1 MAKASLWQ
9 RVKKKVKE
17 WVSGGNSGDSAKSAK
32 SVKATPPAAR
42 AVATN
47 RDARNQTVSSNI
59 NKRAFISSL
68 KDTQKEQKEEK
79 RVSDAFKASKYT
91 YKSLTDNST
100 DSVKKLSDALKK
112 DVPDPKQA
120 AAHQA
125 QARAEKARKER
136 SELHRNNLEQIKSD
150 WNANK
155 ERRQE
160 KHSAYHEA
168 THHRYDVAEEGIS
181 KEERERRKQNIRT
194 ATLGEM
200 MGGRDDEALDVMKA
214 KMKYDKKRTSF
225 ERGVANTATAGIVRL
240 GEKRLNKG
248 ERKEAE
254 EYYQKNKSKGA
265 ETVGSLAGGMAL
277 YGGTAGTFE
286 GLGQKAVG
294 RAAATQVGKRLGA
307 EKLAKT
313 MAGTGIK
320 AGLARSLVGD
330 AIQDSTIGAF
340 DTTMDVLS
348 RDDLKTPKDYA
359 KAFAEGQA
367 LNYAMGL
374 AGNAAFNVALPAAGK
389 AVRNAWGN
397 FADESR
403 RLRIVPNGVA
413 EASETAAESA
423 KPKMRTVITNNLNDG
438 TRRAL
443 HKESND
449 LDVEYW
455 AIVNDIKNR
464 YGSINPDYRELTPE
478 QRADI
483 LGKKTT
489 MQEIRTRQDEIA
501 DELRIVRRV
510 PETSD
515 VELEAR
521 ANGANVDVP
530 ENKAYNNSVQ
540 EAVDNGTEIGNVRG
554 TQAGGETV
562 SGVDAD
568 VSRRAG
574 EYNEAVERVANAP
587 SDAGRGS
594 RARNLRISKKNRTKL
609 TESGVTDTH
618 LSDVSDNYAAFSNAL
633 DEAKAANG
641 HGAWVDSQSV
651 DDLAKSN
658 ARTYMSDDGRAGV
671 AVKDDGDI
679 CGVFKHPESKYK
691 GATYDLIY
699 TARANGGTKM
709 DCYGQAL
716 VNRYEAVGYTPVARV
731 SFNPEY
737 ADDPRLLED
746 APDVYIL
753 MKNTDSLDTVATRIK
768 KAEEAGGY
776 HRSTQEELDN
786 LPLFDDYDEALAFR
800 NGLLE
805 QQEAGLKNKA
815 KAKKSTTKSKNVEPE
830 ATEAEV
836 KAEVKETK
844 TKAKGTKS
852 AAEELEVKEGK
863 GKKTAEK
870 PIDHDAAKRFRKNRS
885 KKYKELKER
894 YKAIDEIYDADKKGE
909 WVFYK
914 DKSGELCVGDPSREH
929 GSHGAYD
936 KNGDYFGKLT
946 QENFDRA
953 KKAFDDGNLNPTVPR
968 GKTKVEAPEP
978 KAKTDVDPLKTY
990 KEKMAKQKAEA
1001 KPKEVAAQKVVE
1013 PEPKVEA
1020 EVEVEPPKP
1029 KKVKSQ
1035 AGNKLYTFE
1044 VQGKSGKRT
1053 VEVEA
1058 KNKSE
1063 ARQLATSEEGD
1074 KSAMFIGEKEIEPK
1088 VEPKTELP
1096 EAKAEKSKGA
1106 GKKQGAK
1113 KQKATKQ
1120 PEPEQE
1126 GFDKDYAVLKEK
1138 YDEADRLR
1146 GRIKVAQG
1154 ANKEALE
1161 GQLKALEKEI
1171 QFDKDFADFRRKV
1184 GNAKTNIAELENK
1197 LRVAEGKEAKAAIR
1211 KQINAIK
1218 KDVKKA
1224 HNKAGLRYHPDK
1236 GGSDEWMAKFNE
1248 AYDSFENGGKGGNVP
1263 KGKDVKPTRT
1273 VKNVEDIVHKTKESQ
1288 SAKEDV
1294 KNAWQATRRSTTNSM
1309 VTFEDENLK
1318 TIKTDYEGWQ
1328 RRNASTDKARRYN
1341 ALANRSATEAQLR
1354 ADGTRYSGTVERVGA
1369 DGKTYKIQNGKSL
1382 QEIYAGLDEKTE
1394 AKFDAYL
1401 LLRHA
1406 PDRIR
1411 EATPIFK
1418 KINLVGEDGSVIKSL
1433 DDPEVVKE
1441 YADKLLKENPDFA
1454 RRAEEVYQYEQN
1466 ELENRVRAGLLA
1478 QTTASEWSHNH
1489 PFYVP
1494 SGRDG
1499 YLNAAHGN
1507 HKGIIGADTIKGARG
1522 SDLDIRSIKEQLAEA
1537 TSRNWRDITTNEL
1550 LEDFFGNQVK
1560 GRVSTKGLKL
1570 LNETVGLSK
1579 SADGRK
1585 FYAKIFRDGK
1595 MHRVEIDKNFYD
1607 DLNDLYKNGRLEDG
1621 GGIGTAMDTLARA
1634 TSRVSSPFKKL
1645 VTTWNPIFLPKN
1657 FSRDMQDALINTRQ
1671 TKEFVEC
1678 LAPAWKELSNGG
1690 EYARAFEDSG
1700 VSQSNFV
1707 NLDEALNKGGKLG
1720 KAVDKFIALQDMTE
1734 SFPRLAEYMAT
1745 LKKAGVDISK
1755 PLSEQNVSPRLLDIA
1770 AANAADVTVNFGRSG
1785 SVGKNLNKGLV
1796 PFLNPSIQ
1804 GWSKFVRNFR
1814 EQKGTKQLLGTIAKA
1829 YALGAGVMALNN
1841 FLLSDNPNY
1850 QQISNR
1856 EKANNIIIAIPPFK
1870 DGHINNEADTFIKI
1884 PRGRF
1889 ATVYGLSTVNAF
1901 NENDMGWAEML
1912 KVSRD
1917 AVLPVDPTE
1926 SSIFSPLY
1934 AAHNNKTWYGAPIE
1948 SDYLV
1953 ENFSP
1958 SERYDERTT
1967 PLGKALGKATSRLPE
1982 ELQIS
1987 PKKADYIVDA
1997 ATGVVGDFGIPISTA
2012 LGNKE
2017 SALEAGKGVVKKAFT
2032 IDSATQSGM
2041 YSQYNA
2047 ESARLTHKKN
2057 AANATEADKK
2067 AYDKFSSWDSRVKA
2081 ASNAMRYVQNSDM
2094 PNKQEAY
2101 RELAKLRNENM
2112 QKALDGKRSINNSK
2126 DIDIIHKYAGTSY
2139 AIENLGKSADQKALK
2154 AYGAAVYGNLSEDEM
2169 RKKIDSDTEFYKGYK
2184 GITKTQNAL
2193 QKIDPNLKGGNALT
2207 YAVGLADA
2215 GANDD
2220 VFASY
2225 GTTLQ
2230 SRTESA
2236 SKAQRAKD
2244 YLKNNG
2250 SVEEFAQLENAVKN
2264 LGKLSDVDKDKLED
2278 EAYAKLQSG
2287 KMSIDE
2293 YNTELKKIDYNANQ
2307 SYVGKAVSLAMSGAP
2322 ARAYNLYDIKGKNVQ
2337 KGYNLAAMGI
2347 DSRKYRELSQA
2358 CDKDGNGYL
2367 KTAEIRDFVAN
2378 SDYEDKATLFDALCY
2393 YSNVRNPF
2401 GTPTNYSS
2409 AQAAEIGKRSGI
2421 AQINANA
2428 GADNTVFNEGKS
2440 SSSGYGGYGYG
2451 GYGGRRWRRY
2461 GGGGS
2466 KGVKVSALPKS
2477 NYKASK
2483 QTYKDIAASLRTNGT
2498 TTSTASK
2505 VKVEPPKVK
2514 FKKYEV

>member
-1 MAKASLWQ
+1 MAKKTFWQ
-9 RVKKKVKE
+9 KVKGWLSGNKGGSKKTAPKPRQNKDE
-17 WVSGGNSGDSAKSAK
+17 REVVSSTSYTSPRRAIVNTMRNSGGS
-32 SVKATPPAAR
+32 
-42 AVATN
+42 
-47 RDARNQTVSSNI
+47 
-59 NKRAFISSL
+59 
-68 KDTQKEQKEEK
+68 DTGVQKP
-79 RVSDAFKASKYT
+79 T
-91 YKSLTDNST
+91 YKSMAEATKST
-100 DSVKKLSDALKK
+100 SKDKGLAAAIDAKTNTNKYLGTQKGVKKQPPEKK
-112 DVPDPKQA
+112 SI
-120 AAHQA
+120 HQ
-125 QARAEKARKER
+125 E
-136 SELHRNNLEQIKSD
+136 NLETL
-150 WNANK
+150 AA
-155 ERRQE
+155 RRQE
-160 KHSAYHEA
+160 KHGAYHEA

-181 KEERERRKQNIRT
+181 KEERDRRKQNIRT

-200 MGGRDDEALDVMKA
+200 MGGRDDEALDVMKV
-214 KMKYDKKRTSF
+214 KMKYDKGRTSF

-348 RDDLKTPKDYA
+348 RDDLETPKDYA

-374 AGNAAFNVALPAAGK
+374 AGNAAFNVALPTVGRAA
-389 AVRNAWGN
+389 RNAWDN

-403 RLRIVPNGVA
+403 RLYAVDP
-413 EASETAAESA
+413 ST
-423 KPKMRTVITNNLNDG
+423 
-438 TRRAL
+438 RAL
-443 HKESND
+443 R
-449 LDVEYW
+449 
-455 AIVNDIKNR
+455 AISEPDKNGMVKAIDDTLSR
-464 YGSINPDYRELTPE
+464 EEKVVLRNERDTLASQRDTIAKSIEDDYGDINPDYRALTPE
-478 QRADI
+478 QQADVRARKGLMREISTRIDDIYDELAIVRSVPKADI
-483 LGKKTT
+483 NAN
-489 MQEIRTRQDEIA
+489 ID
-501 DELRIVRRV
+501 
-510 PETSD
+510 
-515 VELEAR
+515 LEAR
-521 ANGANVDVP
+521 ASGASVDVP
-530 ENKAYNNSVQ
+530 ENKVYNNSVQ
-540 EAVDNGTEIGNVRG
+540 EAVDNGTEIGNVR
-554 TQAGGETV
+554 TAQAGGETV
-562 SGVDAD
+562 SAVDAD

-574 EYNEAVERVANAP
+574 EYNEAVEGVADTS
-587 SDAGRGS
+587 SDAGRRSGV
-594 RARNLRISKKNRTKL
+594 RNLRVSSKNRKQLTK
-609 TESGVTDTH
+609 SGVKDTH

-633 DEAKAANG
+633 DEAKAANY
-641 HGAWVDSQSV
+641 HGSWVDSQSV
-651 DDLAKSN
+651 EDLTKSN
-658 ARTYMSDDGRAGV
+658 AKTYLSDDGYAGV
-671 AVKDDGDI
+671 AVKKDGDI
-679 CGVFKHPESKYK
+679 CGVFKNPASKYK

-709 DCYGQAL
+709 DCYGQGL
-716 VNRYEAVGYTPVARV
+716 VNRYEAVGYVPVARIP
-731 SFNPEY
+731 FNPKY
-737 ADDPRLLED
+737 VDDPKLLD
-746 APDVYIL
+746 KRPDVYVL
-753 MKNTDSLDTVATRIK
+753 MKNADDLDTVASRIK
-768 KAEEAGGY
+768 KSEEVGGY

-786 LPLFDDYDEALAFR
+786 LPTFDDYDEALEYR
-800 NGLLE
+800 DGLLK
-805 QQEAGLKNKA
+805 QQEASPKA
-815 KAKKSTTKSKNVEPE
+815 KAV
-830 ATEAEV
+830 
-836 KAEVKETK
+836 
-844 TKAKGTKS
+844 G
-852 AAEELEVKEGK
+852 
-863 GKKTAEK
+863 
-870 PIDHDAAKRFRKNRS
+870 DDAAKRFRKNRS

-894 YKAIDEIYDADKKGE
+894 NPLIDEIYEADKTGE

-914 DKSGELCVGDPSREH
+914 DKTGELCVGNPQMEH
-929 GSHGAYD
+929 GRIRDGYGWKS
-936 KNGDYFGKLT
+936 NGDYYGKLT
-946 QENFDRA
+946 QENFDKA
-953 KKAFDDGNLNPTVPR
+953 KKAFDEGNFNPTVPR
-968 GKTKVEAPEP
+968 GKTKKVETPEP
-978 KAKTDVDPLKTY
+978 TPKKEKVDPLKTY

-1001 KPKEVAAQKVVE
+1001 KPKEVAAQKVVKAE
-1013 PEPKVEA
+1013 AEPKA
-1020 EVEVEPPKP
+1020 EVEAEPPKP

-1035 AGNKLYTFE
+1035 AGNKLYTVE
-1044 VQGKSGKRT
+1044 VKGASGTRT
-1053 VEVEA
+1053 VEIEA
-1058 KNKSE
+1058 KNK
-1063 ARQLATSEEGD
+1063 RQAASLAASEEGD
-1074 KSAMFIGEKEIEPK
+1074 HSAMVVGEKEIEQK

-1096 EAKAEKSKGA
+1096 EAKAETPKKE

-1113 KQKATKQ
+1113 KQTKNKKATQ
-1120 PEPEQE
+1120 EPEQE

-1146 GRIKVAQG
+1146 GRIRVAQG

-1211 KQINAIK
+1211 KQIKAIK
-1218 KDVKKA
+1218 SDVKKA

-1273 VKNVEDIVHKTKESQ
+1273 VENVEDIVHKTKESQ

-1369 DGKTYKIQNGKSL
+1369 DGKTYKIENGKSL
-1382 QEIYAGLDEKTE
+1382 QQIYAGLDEKAE

-1494 SGRDG
+1494 TGRDG

-1550 LEDFFGNQVK
+1550 LEEFFGNQVK

-1634 TSRVSSPFKKL
+1634 TSRFSSPFKKL

-1755 PLSEQNVSPRLLDIA
+1755 PLSEQNVSPKLLDIA

-1814 EQKGTKQLLGTIAKA
+1814 EQKGTKQLLLTIGKA
-1829 YALGAGVMALNN
+1829 YALGAGVMAVNN

-1901 NENDMGWAEML
+1901 NENDMGWAEMI

-1967 PLGKALGKATSRLPE
+1967 PLGKALGKATSGLPE

-1987 PKKADYIVDA
+1987 PKKADYIIDA

-2017 SALEAGKGVVKKAFT
+2017 SVLEAGKGVVKKAFT

-2041 YSQYNA
+2041 YSQYNDTA
-2047 ESARLTHKKN
+2047 TRLAHKKN

-2067 AYDKFSSWDSRVKA
+2067 AYEKFSSWDSRVKA

-2112 QKALDGKRSINNSK
+2112 QKALDGRRSINNSK

-2139 AIENLGKSADQKALK
+2139 TIENLGKSADQKALK

-2184 GITKTQNAL
+2184 GIAKTQNAL
-2193 QKIDPNLKGGNALT
+2193 QKIDPKLKGGNALT

-2367 KTAEIRDFVAN
+2367 KTAEIRDYVAN

-2401 GTPTNYSS
+2401 GAPRNYS
-2409 AQAAEIGKRSGI
+2409 AEQAAEAGRRNGV

-2428 GADNTVFNEGKS
+2428 GADNTVFNGEKVS
-2440 SSSGYGGYGYG
+2440 SSGYSGYGGYRSGYH
-2451 GYGGRRWRRY
+2451 Y
-2461 GGGGS
+2461 GGGGGR
-2466 KGVKVSALPKS
+2466 KAKVPTIKAKS
-2477 NYKASK
+2477 M
-2483 QTYKDIAASLRTNGT
+2483 AAATK
-2498 TTSTASK
+2498 K
-2505 VKVEPPKVK
+2505 VKSTTVKLEPPTPKTAGVTTK
-2514 FKKYEV
+2514 FKKYEI

>member
-1 MAKASLWQ
+1 MAKKTFWQ
-9 RVKKKVKE
+9 KVKG
-17 WVSGGNSGDSAKSAK
+17 WLSGDKGGSKKSAPK
-32 SVKATPPAAR
+32 PR
-42 AVATN
+42 QN
-47 RDARNQTVSSNI
+47 RDAREEVVSSNTRPSTR
-59 NKRAFISSL
+59 RAIVNTWKNGGSNNEASV
-68 KDTQKEQKEEK
+68 EK
-79 RVSDAFKASKYT
+79 PKPT
-91 YKSLTDNST
+91 YKSMAEATSKNKGLNEAFNAKTDKYLKMQ
-100 DSVKKLSDALKK
+100 DSVKKQPPEA
-112 DVPDPKQA
+112 
-120 AAHQA
+120 
-125 QARAEKARKER
+125 R
-136 SELHRNNLEQIKSD
+136 SEKKNIHQENL
-150 WNANK
+150 ATLAA
-155 ERRQE
+155 RRQE
-160 KHSAYHEA
+160 KHGAYHEA

-200 MGGRDDEALDVMKA
+200 MGGRDDEAADVMKA
-214 KMKYDKKRTSF
+214 KMKYDKVGESLR
-225 ERGVANTATAGIVRL
+225 RGIANTATAGIVRL

-254 EYYQKNKSKGA
+254 DIYQENKSKAA
-265 ETVGSLAGGMAL
+265 ETVGSLIGGMAL

-294 RAAATQVGKRLGA
+294 KAAATQVGKKLGA

-313 MAGTGIK
+313 MAGEGIK

-348 RDDLKTPKDYA
+348 RDDLETPKDYA

-367 LNYAMGL
+367 ANYAMGL
-374 AGNAAFNVALPAAGK
+374 AGNAAFNVALPAAGR
-389 AVRNAWGN
+389 AARNAWGN

-403 RLRIVPNGVA
+403 RLYAVDP
-413 EASETAAESA
+413 ST
-423 KPKMRTVITNNLNDG
+423 
-438 TRRAL
+438 RAL
-443 HKESND
+443 R
-449 LDVEYW
+449 
-455 AIVNDIKNR
+455 AITEPDKNGMVKAIDDTLSR
-464 YGSINPDYRELTPE
+464 EEKVVLRNERDTLASQRDAIAKSIEDDYGDINPDYRALTPE
-478 QRADI
+478 QQADVRSRKG
-483 LGKKTT
+483 L
-489 MQEIRTRQDEIA
+489 MREISARINDIH
-501 DELRIVRRV
+501 DELAIVRSV
-510 PETSD
+510 PESSIN
-515 VELEAR
+515 LEAR

-530 ENKAYNNSVQ
+530 ENKVYNNSVQ
-540 EAVDNGTEIGNVRG
+540 EAIDNGTEIGNVRT
-554 TQAGGETV
+554 TQAGGEPV
-562 SGVDAD
+562 SAVDAEIPARGGAD
-568 VSRRAG
+568 NGVVAG
-574 EYNEAVERVANAP
+574 VA
-587 SDAGRGS
+587 DATVNGRGGS
-594 RARNLRISKKNRTKL
+594 GDVVLRVTPEHRAKL

-633 DEAKAANG
+633 DRAREANNFG
-641 HGAWVDSQSV
+641 SWVDPKSV
-651 DDLAKSN
+651 DELAEKG
-658 ARTYMSDDGRAGV
+658 AKTFLSDDGSAGV
-671 AVKDDGDI
+671 AVEKDGNI
-679 CGVFKHPESKYK
+679 SGVFKNPLNSKYN
-691 GATYDLIY
+691 GAAYDLLF

-709 DCYGQAL
+709 DCFGAKL
-716 VNRYEAVGYTPVARV
+716 ANLYEKCGYKVVAKV
-731 SFNPEY
+731 PFNPEY
-737 ADDPRLLED
+737 VSDPKLLKLR
-746 APDVYIL
+746 PDVYVL
-753 MKNTDSLDTVATRIK
+753 MKNADDLDTVASKIGK
-768 KAEEAGGY
+768 PKSAGGY
-776 HRSTQEELDN
+776 QTSTFGELNDVRS
-786 LPLFDDYDEALAFR
+786 FDDYGEALAYR
-800 NGLLE
+800 DSLLK
-805 QQEAGLKNKA
+805 QQEAEIAA
-815 KAKKSTTKSKNVEPE
+815 KANAKG
-830 ATEAEV
+830 
-836 KAEVKETK
+836 K
-844 TKAKGTKS
+844 TKRNAKGTKS
-852 AAEELEVKEGK
+852 AAKELEVKEGK

-914 DKSGELCVGDPSREH
+914 DKSGELCVGDPSKEH
-929 GSHGAYD
+929 GSHGLYG

-968 GKTKVEAPEP
+968 GKTKVETPEP
-978 KAKTDVDPLKTY
+978 KTKSGVDPLKTY
-990 KEKMAKQKAEA
+990 KEKVAKQKAEA
-1001 KPKEVAAQKVVE
+1001 KSKEVAAQKVVKAE
-1013 PEPKVEA
+1013 AEPKA

-1044 VQGKSGKRT
+1044 VQGKSGTRT

-1074 KSAMFIGEKEIEPK
+1074 KSAMFISEKAIESK

-1096 EAKAEKSKGA
+1096 EAKAETPKNA

-1113 KQKATKQ
+1113 KQTKNKKATQ
-1120 PEPEQE
+1120 EPEQE

-1236 GGSDEWMAKFNE
+1236 GGSDEWMARFNE

-1263 KGKDVKPTRT
+1263 KGKNVKPTRT
-1273 VKNVEDIVHKTKESQ
+1273 VENVEDIVHKTKESK

-1294 KNAWQATRRSTTNSM
+1294 KNAWQATRRKSTNSM

-1318 TIKTDYEGWQ
+1318 TIKNDPDGWD
-1328 RRNASTDKARRYN
+1328 RRNASIDKTRRSN
-1341 ALANRSATEAQLR
+1341 ALANVSATEAQLK
-1354 ADGTRYSGTVERVGA
+1354 ADGTRYSGTVERIGA

-1382 QEIYAGLDEKTE
+1382 QEIYSGMDEKKE
-1394 AKFDAYL
+1394 AAFDAYL
-1401 LLRHA
+1401 LLKHA

-1411 EATPIFK
+1411 EGTPIFDA
-1418 KINLVGEDGSVIKSL
+1418 INLKAKDGEVIRSL
-1433 DDPEVVKE
+1433 NDPVVVKE
-1441 YADKLLKENPDFA
+1441 EAERLLRENPEFA
-1454 RRAEEVYQYEQN
+1454 QKAEEIYQYTHN
-1466 ELENRVRAGLLA
+1466 ELENRVTAGLLS
-1478 QTTASEWSHNH
+1478 QKKASEWMHDH

-1499 YLNAAHGN
+1499 YFNAAHGN
-1507 HKGIIGADTIKGARG
+1507 HKGVVGADSFKAAKG

-1537 TSRNWRDITTNEL
+1537 TSRNWRDITSNEL
-1550 LEDFFGNQVK
+1550 LEEFFGSKV
-1560 GRVSTKGLKL
+1560 GATRADTKGLKL

-1585 FYAKIFRDGK
+1585 YYAKIFRDGK

-1607 DLNDLYKNGRLEDG
+1607 DLEDLYKNGSV
-1621 GGIGTAMDTLARA
+1621 GTVMDTVARA
-1634 TSRVSSPFKKL
+1634 TSKVSSPFKKL

-1690 EYARAFEDSG
+1690 EYARAFQDSG

-1745 LKKAGVDISK
+1745 LKKAGVDITK
-1755 PLSEQNVSPRLLDIA
+1755 PLSEQNVSPRLLDRA

-1814 EQKGTKQLLGTIAKA
+1814 EQKGTKQLLATIAKS
-1829 YALGAGVMALNN
+1829 YALGAGVLAVNN

-1856 EKANNIIIAIPPFK
+1856 EKATNIIIAIPPFK
-1870 DGHINNEADTFIKI
+1870 DGHINNDADTFIKI

-1889 ATVYGLSTVNAF
+1889 AAVYGLSTVNAF
-1901 NENDMGWAEML
+1901 NENDMGWAEMV
-1912 KVSRD
+1912 KVARD
-1917 AVLPVDPTE
+1917 QVLPVDPTE
-1926 SSIFSPLY
+1926 SSIVAPLY

-1967 PLGKALGKATSRLPE
+1967 PLGKALGKATSGLPE

-1987 PKKADYIVDA
+1987 PKKADYIADA
-1997 ATGVVGDFGIPISTA
+1997 ATGVVGDFLLPMSTA
-2012 LGNKE
+2012 FANK
-2017 SALEAGKGVVKKAFT
+2017 SGVLEAGKGVVKKAFT

-2041 YSQYNA
+2041 YSQYNDM
-2047 ESARLTHKKN
+2047 SARLTHKKN
-2057 AANATEADKK
+2057 AANASEADKK
-2067 AYDKFSSWDSRVKA
+2067 AYEKFSGWDSRVKA
-2081 ASNAMRYVQNSDM
+2081 ASNAMRYVQNSDL

-2101 RELAKLRNENM
+2101 RELAKLRNDNM

-2139 AIENLGKSADQKALK
+2139 TIENLGKSADKDALK
-2154 AYGAAVYGNLSEDEM
+2154 AYGAAVYGKLSEDEM
-2169 RKKIDSDTEFYKGYK
+2169 RKKIDSDTEFYKGYQ
-2184 GITKTQNAL
+2184 GIVKTQNAL
-2193 QKIDPNLKGGNALT
+2193 QKVDPKLKGGNALT

-2244 YLKNNG
+2244 YLDNNG

-2264 LGKLSDVDKDKLED
+2264 LGKLSDVDKDRLED
-2278 EAYAKLQSG
+2278 EAYEKLQSG

-2293 YNTELKKIDYNANQ
+2293 YKTELKKIDYNANQ

-2322 ARAYNLYDIKGKNVQ
+2322 ARAYNLYDIKEKNVQ

-2347 DSRKYRELSQA
+2347 DSRQYREMSQA

-2367 KTAEIRDFVAN
+2367 KTAEIRDYVAN

-2401 GTPTNYSS
+2401 GTPKRYSS
-2409 AQAAEIGKRSGI
+2409 EQAAEIGRSNGV
-2421 AQINANA
+2421 AQIKANA
-2428 GADNTVFNEGKS
+2428 GADNTVFADSKS
-2440 SSSGYGGYGYG
+2440 SGSSYG
-2451 GYGGRRWRRY
+2451 GYGGYRSRYRSGYRY
-2461 GGGGS
+2461 GGGGGS
-2466 KGVKVSALPKS
+2466 KKATPPKINAKSMAAATKKVK
-2477 NYKASK
+2477 
-2483 QTYKDIAASLRTNGT
+2483 GT
-2498 TTSTASK
+2498 T
-2505 VKVEPPKVK
+2505 VKLEPPSPKDLKVTTK
-2514 FKKYEV
+2514 FKEYKI